1 FCKIA
6 ATLRGE
12 RSSES
17 LCETL
22 LPLIDF
28 FMPTTFKIRLALASL
43 AVVAAAIYCLWLWQP
58 ERQVLKHQAHF
69 LAAAESRSW
78 TKFASFIDPQ
88 YSDRWKHDKLFI
100 VRETSEW
107 LRQFFSLT
115 IQSDVVSLDVSD
127 ARGTVTAHIKL
138 DGNGTALAT
147 MAQNEVNAIAEPFVF
162 EW

>member
-1 FCKIA
+1 MA
-6 ATLRGE
+6 V
-12 RSSES
+12 
-17 LCETL
+17 
-22 LPLIDF
+22 
-28 FMPTTFKIRLALASL
+28 AL
-43 AVVAAAIYCLWLWQP
+43 YCLWLWQP

-69 LAAAESRSW
+69 LATAESRSW

-88 YSDRWKHDKLFI
+88 YSDRWKHDKPFI

-115 IQSDVVSLDVSD
+115 IQSDVVSLDLSD

-147 MAQNEVNAIAEPFVF
+147 MAQNEVNAITEPFVF
-162 EW
+162 EWTRKSWKPWDWKLTRADNADPRFSAQMNSGF